1 MYRGNILV
9 IINKKGEGIAMNYN
23 AIHETILRDIV
34 DVAKGFADSDEM
46 QRARNHDNGQSFK
59 SISSRSDALT
69 LVFPVIASKNISY
82 EAAAMI
88 AKATERKATTM
99 LHMLFSAI
107 NISDAKDGID
117 YLSRFHTNLKLSGV
131 TSVDDFMDAMDDFVE
146 ENGLLESATDAEID
160 AYEKITRD
168 LRNMNFY
175 LEYEEVDRDNLAS
188 YFVVNEDG
196 KERIVQ
202 EFKTGL
208 LDGRS
213 PMQST
218 MNGEK
223 LGTNTNDSSE
233 DRNGKGRRSKDSNKE
248 RTSKPKNDTAKGNSD
263 KTDMSKSNGNSTS
276 SNFYGSG
283 DESRSVKDTSEIQKI
298 KNTIE
303 RERLLD
309 YDIKKANE
317 LVPTMMYVNFVTV
330 SDDSKYPIASTMV
343 IGIKAKLYAVD
354 SEDIMNRIKIK
365 RNDRN
370 LTLNLV
376 RATTRE
382 ISFFRDF
389 LFAIDRAKIDAL
401 SQSNRGSSNKIWKV
415 LERRALKSKIKRRL
429 FMTNDATA
437 ISTLVV
443 SQEDVEYL
451 RKTEYI
457 NVEDPRVIRP
467 ILDAY
472 NLMGFVIVDES
483 LEIAKFIYDTGED
496 IYEILTFDNLERESK
511 DNSKKIINLMSK
523 MNR

>member
-1 MYRGNILV
+1 
-9 IINKKGEGIAMNYN
+9 
-23 AIHETILRDIV
+23 
-34 DVAKGFADSDEM
+34 
-46 QRARNHDNGQSFK
+46 
-59 SISSRSDALT
+59 
-69 LVFPVIASKNISY
+69 
-82 EAAAMI
+82 
-88 AKATERKATTM
+88 
-99 LHMLFSAI
+99 
-107 NISDAKDGID
+107 
-117 YLSRFHTNLKLSGV
+117 
-131 TSVDDFMDAMDDFVE
+131 
-146 ENGLLESATDAEID
+146 
-160 AYEKITRD
+160 
-168 LRNMNFY
+168 
-175 LEYEEVDRDNLAS
+175 
-188 YFVVNEDG
+188 
-196 KERIVQ
+196 
-202 EFKTGL
+202 
-208 LDGRS
+208 
-213 PMQST
+213 
-218 MNGEK
+218 
-223 LGTNTNDSSE
+223 
-233 DRNGKGRRSKDSNKE
+233 
-248 RTSKPKNDTAKGNSD
+248 
-263 KTDMSKSNGNSTS
+263 
-276 SNFYGSG
+276 
-283 DESRSVKDTSEIQKI
+283 
-298 KNTIE
+298 
-303 RERLLD
+303 
-309 YDIKKANE
+309 
-317 LVPTMMYVNFVTV
+317 MYVNFVTV
-330 SDDSKYPIASTMV
+330 TDDSKYPIASTMV

-354 SEDIMNRIKIK
+354 SEDIMNRIKVK

-415 LERRALKSKIKRRL
+415 LERRALKSKIRRRL